1 MFISLLLIFDYQVF
15 WYVIVLFFCGQC
27 AVYEDM
33 NLWLYFS
40 SFLSLFVDVQFIKF
54 DLQCLKEKK
63 KEKEKNLPQN
73 QTNLHKYPLSKNCQK
88 WDELLIDQIILKYM

>member
-1 MFISLLLIFDYQVF
+1 M
-15 WYVIVLFFCGQC
+15 
-27 AVYEDM
+27 
-33 NLWLYFS
+33 
-40 SFLSLFVDVQFIKF
+40 DVQFIKF